1 MSTANHNDTQAAI
14 ASLSRAL
21 ETVERLSGVHE
32 AHIQEIDAKRKAYLV
47 QTAGE
52 MLPAI
57 NSRVLQDLRTRKRAF
72 VTRDVEKAFSDNGKF
87 LGLFAGAGYRHALS
101 MLQTRLASYLD
112 ETKHGDLQA
121 MDAKIAELTDKIEHL
136 RVQGKETRELLKLLQ
151 QALKKDLELPAYVK
165 DHVSKIAEKY
175 RARRS
180 NTTQATGASSRFTPS
195 STQPLQVDEI
205 DDYNDVMMY
214 MATGFPTS
222 TRTLLWDMI
231 QTQQEATVEA
241 IRGGGG
247 SFGGGGASGD
257 WSTPG
262 TSDNSNTMDTGGSAA
277 GITAVGAGV
286 AAVAVGGVVA
296 ATDGFGLLPSQDS
309 GADNSASSNTYIAT
323 DDSLGA
329 FS

>member
-1 MSTANHNDTQAAI
+1 MTTANHNDTQAAI

-21 ETVERLSGVHE
+21 ETVERISGVHE

-57 NSRVLQDLRTRKRAF
+57 NKRVLQDLRARKRLF
-72 VTRDVEKAFSDNGKF
+72 VTREVEKAFAENRKF
-87 LGLFAGAGYRHALS
+87 LGFFATAKYHQALS
-101 MLQTRLASYLD
+101 MLQTRLASHLD
-112 ETKHGDLQA
+112 ETKHGDLEA

-136 RVQGKETRELLKLLQ
+136 RAQGKETRELLKLLQ
-151 QALKKDLELPAYVK
+151 QALKKDLDLPAYVK
-165 DHVSKIAEKY
+165 DHVSKIAQSY

-180 NTTQATGASSRFTPS
+180 NATQATGSSSRFTPS
-195 STQPLQVDEI
+195 HTQPLQVDEI

-214 MATGFPTS
+214 METGFPTS

-231 QTQQEATVEA
+231 QTQQEATVES

-247 SFGGGGASGD
+247 SFGGGGASAD
-257 WSTPG
+257 WSPTDTQDG
-262 TSDNSNTMDTGGSAA
+262 SSSMDAGGSAA
-277 GITAVGAGV
+277 GITAAGAGI

-309 GADNSASSNTYIAT
+309 GTDNGGSSNSFIAT
-323 DDSLGA
+323 DDRLGA
-329 FS
+329 YS

>member
-1 MSTANHNDTQAAI
+1 MTTANHNDTQAAI

-32 AHIQEIDAKRKAYLV
+32 AHIHEINTQRKAYLV
-47 QTAGE
+47 KTTGE
-52 MLPAI
+52 LLPAI
-57 NSRVLQDLRTRKRAF
+57 NKRVLKDLRARKRAF
-72 VTRDVEKAFSDNGKF
+72 VTREVEIAFADNGKF
-87 LGLFAGAGYRHALS
+87 LGLFAGQRYHHALS

-112 ETKHGDLQA
+112 ETKHGDLLD
-121 MDAKIAELTDKIEHL
+121 MDGKIADMTDKIVHL
-136 RVQGKETRELLKLLQ
+136 RLQGKETRELLKLLQ
-151 QALKKDLELPAYVK
+151 QAMKKDMELPAEVRA
-165 DHVSKIAEKY
+165 HVSKIADNY
-175 RARRS
+175 RARRPNS
-180 NTTQATGASSRFTPS
+180 TQTDNSRSRFTPS
-195 STQPLQVDEI
+195 HSQQVQVDEI
-205 DDYNDVMMY
+205 DDYNDVMLY
-214 MATGFPTS
+214 VATGFPTS

-231 QTQQEATVEA
+231 QTQQEATVDS

-257 WSTPG
+257 WSTPS